1 MLWHW
6 AGRLRRVTFKLAST
20 FSLTQKKRGAEHDS
34 ATHEDAEGDAC
45 GFAGCSPGLGCRLSF
60 HWDGL
65 GCARSRRIWVSLCC
79 CGISIST
86 VHKLHHELSS
96 SLLFTTPVFYHE
108 PFPKHFLLSLSL
120 SKGKKKKIAH
130 KIVAVSYVFL
140 WPEGKASGDHR
151 TYRLC
156 CL

>member
-1 MLWHW
+1 MTLS
-6 AGRLRRVTFKLAST
+6 R
-20 FSLTQKKRGAEHDS
+20 QAE
-34 ATHEDAEGDAC
+34 EGY
-45 GFAGCSPGLGCRLSF
+45 
-60 HWDGL
+60 
-65 GCARSRRIWVSLCC
+65 IWVSFNFFTYPKKARCRARQCHSRRRRGRCVWLCW
-79 CGISIST
+79 
-86 VHKLHHELSS
+86 LLSWPRVP
-96 SLLFTTPVFYHE
+96 SLLPSGWLGMCSLSQNLG
-108 PFPKHFLLSLSL
+108 FPLLLWYQYFNCSQTAPWALLLSPIYNSSFLSWTISEALPALSLSL